1 MDKGSARNSERF
13 EHPHALRIQ
22 SGAKPN
28 FIFAIRK
35 PAGRFRDSRCK
46 CISELLGRFHPFAQ

>member
-35 PAGRFRDSRCK
+35 RLPDWTIEEYFSSIAQPPAS
-46 CISELLGRFHPFAQ
+46 